1 MALIIRIHCHVIF
14 CNCYVTFSLQFS
26 IPKMLHPG
34 VDFLPFPPSCTTYR
48 QVLAVLSKTT
58 LRIKSL
64 VEEQEHLCTCGM
76 GDRSSMHVWDGWLHD
91 DILFCEVSEYMCLL
105 FYWSHYNQFVWP
117 QQHKVRRTRRI
128 TNGMWSGWTTLQDS
142 ALSSPAPIPSEWPSQ
157 EQPWSSLIASALV
170 SDVAAPAY
178 TNVVWPHLWPV
189 SVAQKNKPSSTLSP
203 NV

>member
-76 GDRSSMHVWDGWLHD
+76 GDYMMIFYFVKFLNICVCYSIEVITISLSDHNNIRCGALDG
-91 DILFCEVSEYMCLL
+91 
-105 FYWSHYNQFVWP
+105 
-117 QQHKVRRTRRI
+117 
-128 TNGMWSGWTTLQDS
+128 
-142 ALSSPAPIPSEWPSQ
+142 SPMECGVGGQPYKTPRFHLRHPSPRND
-157 EQPWSSLIASALV
+157 PPKNSL
-170 SDVAAPAY
+170 DPA
-178 TNVVWPHLWPV
+178 
-189 SVAQKNKPSSTLSP
+189 
-203 NV
+203 